1 MKMLLYM
8 ALGIIVTIMRICVF
22 VYCIVGGLIAA
33 QEAYHLRGVLGEILY
48 FLGFDKKS
56 LIAAILVFFI
66 SAWLITLVGSAI
78 IFIAEAI
85 LSKLIDN
92 IWQILGRSLAAFVF
106 APYYFSKAFIYYPIK
121 CSTIVFK
128 YLSWNAK
135 FFLSLIWVT
144 LLTILLIVFFYFDT
158 INLIAHQFSG
168 YYKEIIN
175 IRRINYNYIFNIFGI
190 CVAVNIISLGV
201 IFLFKKT
208 ESLLYIKAYKKLNQS
223 KRYKK
228 EQDKDFSSQEQ
239 INNFEQSEL
248 DMLLKIFDLTQE
260 TLNKE
265 NLKKHYK
272 ELARQL
278 HPDLVP
284 LHRKKEA
291 HNQFVELQKNYD
303 RLQKYLKE

>member
-121 CSTIVFK
+121 CSVIVFK

-228 EQDKDFSSQEQ
+228 EQDKDFSRQEQ

>member
-66 SAWLITLVGSAI
+66 SAWLIILVGSAI

-92 IWQILGRSLAAFVF
+92 IWQILGRSLTAFVF

-121 CSTIVFK
+121 CSAIVFK

-190 CVAVNIISLGV
+190 CVAVNIISLGA